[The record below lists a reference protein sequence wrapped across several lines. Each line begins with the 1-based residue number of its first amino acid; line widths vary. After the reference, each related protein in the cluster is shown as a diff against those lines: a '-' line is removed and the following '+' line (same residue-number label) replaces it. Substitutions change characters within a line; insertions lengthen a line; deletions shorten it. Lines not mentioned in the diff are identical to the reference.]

1 MDAKL
6 DFPTVGLFILVI
18 FPGLI
23 SIRIYRL
30 IMPARTVDWGHELL
44 QALFYSTINLVLG
57 LPILFALVFGYDP
70 VEHPVRYCVA
80 AFLLLLGTPLI
91 WPVLIVTVFKSQRF
105 ARRIQIPY
113 PTAWDFFF
121 NRREPAF
128 VLVHLNSGALLAG
141 YWGPNSYAGTFPN
154 DGDIYLEA
162 VYGVDK
168 DGALGDPIP
177 YTRGVL
183 LQKQQYSYV
192 ELFAVPNQEVTS
204 GAEA

>member
-80 AFLLLLGTPLI
+80 AFLLLLATPLV
-91 WPVLIVTVFKSQRF
+91 WPVLVVTVFKS
-105 ARRIQIPY
+105 
-113 PTAWDFFF
+113 
-121 NRREPAF
+121 
-128 VLVHLNSGALLAG
+128 
-141 YWGPNSYAGTFPN
+141 
-154 DGDIYLEA
+154 
-162 VYGVDK
+162 K
-168 DGALGDPIP
+168 
-177 YTRGVL
+177 
-183 LQKQQYSYV
+183 
-192 ELFAVPNQEVTS
+192 
-204 GAEA
+204 